1 MTQTNIYTDLA
12 YWVIPGDDGFSVE
25 VVSSENHPT
34 TVSPF
39 ATASEAKAWIA
50 EHREQTLFASREPAL
65 SRPRHPRLGRVCCFL
80 LPPAPD

>member
-1 MTQTNIYTDLA
+1 MTQTSYLHTDLA
-12 YWVIPGDDGFSVE
+12 YWVIPDDDGFSVE

-65 SRPRHPRLGRVCCFL
+65 SRPRPSSAGEGL
-80 LPPAPD
+80 LLSSPARP